1 MIEDGEVDL
10 DPGWDTAPLPPIEP
24 ILERDLPVD
33 LALSGVMGVPEELF
47 RPGRGKEAP
56 TTPIRFL
63 WAYCALTLAL
73 RTADGS
79 MALLDLAAMGDCACR
94 GEPLVSDASAVLGG
108 EAKVGIPLFFRVNV
122 LFLSNK
128 FS

>member
-47 RPGRGKEAP
+47 RPGRAGKIQFFSFSKP
-56 TTPIRFL
+56 GLGLPYIKSFDIKFL
-63 WAYCALTLAL
+63 VNTE
-73 RTADGS
+73 GS
-79 MALLDLAAMGDCACR
+79 CL
-94 GEPLVSDASAVLGG
+94 
-108 EAKVGIPLFFRVNV
+108 
-122 LFLSNK
+122 
-128 FS
+128 

>member
-47 RPGRGKEAP
+47 RPGRAGKENEG
-56 TTPIRFL
+56 FL
-63 WAYCALTLAL
+63 IHEGPPRGPSEGKLT
-73 RTADGS
+73 
-79 MALLDLAAMGDCACR
+79 ACHY
-94 GEPLVSDASAVLGG
+94 S
-108 EAKVGIPLFFRVNV
+108 EAGLTQ
-122 LFLSNK
+122 L
-128 FS
+128 

>member
-47 RPGRGKEAP
+47 RPGRAVKIIQWFSYRN
-56 TTPIRFL
+56 TFLVRFV
-63 WAYCALTLAL
+63 T
-73 RTADGS
+73 
-79 MALLDLAAMGDCACR
+79 
-94 GEPLVSDASAVLGG
+94 
-108 EAKVGIPLFFRVNV
+108 
-122 LFLSNK
+122 
-128 FS
+128 

>member
-47 RPGRGKEAP
+47 RPGRAVKIQLFSNRN
-56 TTPIRFL
+56 TILVRS
-63 WAYCALTLAL
+63 LT
-73 RTADGS
+73 
-79 MALLDLAAMGDCACR
+79 
-94 GEPLVSDASAVLGG
+94 
-108 EAKVGIPLFFRVNV
+108 
-122 LFLSNK
+122 
-128 FS
+128 